1 MSGDA
6 WLTLVVLVAT
16 FAVLVLDRV
25 PTAAGLGAAVFA
37 LLLLGVVDQDQALTG
52 LSSSAPVTIAALYVL
67 AGAATAT
74 GALTPVID
82 RLLEAGGRGERARL
96 TGIATAAAGF
106 SAVLPNTPLVALA
119 APRVVTWSRRT
130 GRSPATYLMPLS
142 FAAVLGGVITVIGTS
157 TNLVVSD
164 LLVAA
169 GGEPLDVFEITGAG
183 LPVAIVGVF
192 VLVATAP
199 RLLGRRRPVDE
210 LDERAQRY
218 TMAMRVDADGPLVG
232 QTIGDA
238 ALRDLAGVFLA
249 GIERDGR
256 IVTARPE
263 TRLGAD
269 DLCYFVGDV
278 DNIVDVMEVR
288 GLSSA
293 ERPHLDGALE
303 RPGSALYEVVVS
315 ERSEL
320 AGSTLRAIG
329 FRARFDAAV
338 LAIRRHDDEVPGKL
352 GTVELRPGD
361 VLLLLAGPE
370 FGRRFRGHRD
380 FSVVAPLSTAPPP
393 RRSSAALV
401 LAAIAAMV
409 VLAVSGAL
417 SLLEA
422 SLLAAGAV
430 VALRAISLTE
440 ARRAVNLNVVL
451 TIAMA
456 ISLGTAVAVSGLA
469 AEFASVLE
477 SIGDP
482 FGQTGQ
488 IVAVLVATMLL
499 TEVLSNNAAAAV
511 MLPVATA
518 TALDAGLDPRSMAI
532 VVLIGASCSFLSP
545 LGYQTNLMVY
555 GLGGYRFGDFT
566 RVGAPLT
573 LATVV
578 VTPIVVP
585 LFIGV

>member
-6 WLTLVVLVAT
+6 WLTLVVLLAT
-16 FAVLVLDRV
+16 FVVLVLDRV
-25 PTAAGLGAAVFA
+25 PTAAGLGAAVFV
-37 LLLLGVVDQDQALTG
+37 LLLLGVVDQEQALTG
-52 LSSSAPVTIAALYVL
+52 LSSSAPVTIAALYVV

-130 GRSPATYLMPLS
+130 GRSPSTYLMPLS

-183 LPVAIVGVF
+183 LPVAIVGVL
-192 VLVATAP
+192 VLVASAP
-199 RLLGRRRPVDE
+199 RLLGRRRPVEE

-218 TMAMRVDADGPLVG
+218 TMAMRVDGGGPLVG

-238 ALRDLAGVFLA
+238 GLRDLAGVFLA
-249 GIERDGR
+249 GIERDGHV
-256 IVTARPE
+256 VTARPE

-278 DNIVDVMEVR
+278 DNIVDLMEVR

-303 RPGSALYEVVVS
+303 RPGSGLYEVVVS

-320 AGSTLRAIG
+320 AGSTLRSTG

-338 LAIRRHDDEVPGKL
+338 LAIRRHEDEVPGKL

-380 FSVVAPLSTAPPP
+380 FSVVAPLSTAPPA

-401 LAAIAAMV
+401 LVAIAAMV
-409 VLAVSGAL
+409 VLAVSGVL

-456 ISLGTAVAVSGLA
+456 ISLGGAVAISGLA
-469 AEFASVLE
+469 AEFASLLQSV
-477 SIGDP
+477 GDP
-482 FGQTGQ
+482 LGQTGQ

-573 LATVV
+573 LATIV

>member
-1 MSGDA
+1 MSTDA

-16 FAVLVLDRV
+16 FVVLVFDRV

-74 GALTPVID
+74 GALTPAID
-82 RLLEAGGRGERARL
+82 RLLDARGRGERARL

-169 GGEPLDVFEITGAG
+169 GGDPLDVFEITGAG
-183 LPVAIVGVF
+183 LPVAIVGVL

-218 TMAMRVDADGPLVG
+218 TMAMRVDAAGPLVG

-238 ALRDLAGVFLA
+238 GLRDLAGVFLA
-249 GIERDGR
+249 GIERDEHV
-256 IVTARPE
+256 VTARPE

-293 ERPHLDGALE
+293 ERPHLDGALQ
-303 RPGSALYEVVVS
+303 RPGTGLYEVVVS

-320 AGSTLRAIG
+320 AGSTLRDSG

-361 VLLLLAGPE
+361 VLLLLAGQE
-370 FGRRFRGHRD
+370 FGGRFRGHRD
-380 FSVVAPLSTAPPP
+380 FSVVASLSTAPPP

-401 LAAIAAMV
+401 LVAIAAMV

-469 AEFASVLE
+469 AEFASLLE

-518 TALDAGLDPRSMAI
+518 TALETGLDPRSMAI

-555 GLGGYRFGDFT
+555 GLGGYRFADFT

-573 LATVV
+573 LATIV
-578 VTPIVVP
+578 VTPIAVP